1 VTDLEQAV
9 KVLTQARSILV
20 FTGAG
25 ISTES
30 GIPDFRGPGGL
41 WTKVDPE
48 DFNISRYVADRD
60 LRIQKW
66 RMHAEGELW
75 GARSSV
81 EPNRGH
87 LAVVELHLAG
97 RLAGCVTQNIDG
109 LHLVSGLPEER
120 VAELHGDVRKVHCL
134 LCRREW
140 PIDQILD
147 RVDAGEEDPEC
158 AECGGMLK
166 TSTVMFGEM
175 LPDSEMAK
183 AALFADRA
191 EAVLVVGSTLAVFP
205 AADIPLG
212 MVYDG
217 KPMVIVNRGPT
228 EADYLATVRLEGSAG
243 ELLPALVDGITR
255 TDDSH
260 SEPRS

>member
-1 VTDLEQAV
+1 MTDLEQAA
-9 KVLTQARSILV
+9 KVLTQTRSILV

-48 DFNISRYVADRD
+48 DFNILRYVADRN
-60 LRIQKW
+60 LRIRKW

-81 EPNRGH
+81 QPNRGH
-87 LAVVELHLAG
+87 MAIVELHRAG

-109 LHLVSGLPEER
+109 LHLVSGLPEEL
-120 VAELHGDVRKVHCL
+120 VAEVHGDVRKVHCL
-134 LCRREW
+134 GCGRQW

-175 LPDSEMAK
+175 LPESEMAK

-228 EADYLATVRLEGSAG
+228 EADYLATVRLDGSAG
-243 ELLPALVDGITR
+243 ELLSALVEGITR
-255 TDDSH
+255 SDASP
-260 SEPRS
+260 SEQE

>member
-1 VTDLEQAV
+1 
-9 KVLTQARSILV
+9 
-20 FTGAG
+20 
-25 ISTES
+25 
-30 GIPDFRGPGGL
+30 
-41 WTKVDPE
+41 
-48 DFNISRYVADRD
+48 
-60 LRIQKW
+60 
-66 RMHAEGELW
+66 
-75 GARSSV
+75 
-81 EPNRGH
+81 
-87 LAVVELHLAG
+87 
-97 RLAGCVTQNIDG
+97 
-109 LHLVSGLPEER
+109 
-120 VAELHGDVRKVHCL
+120 
-134 LCRREW
+134 
-140 PIDQILD
+140 
-147 RVDAGEEDPEC
+147 
-158 AECGGMLK
+158 MLK

-260 SEPRS
+260 SEPES